1 MQDCR
6 TTCEAIHEKL
16 GYCRLAGV
24 GAPQRSACPG
34 KTVMLVTP
42 GHIATWSIAASAIVG
57 VIVRPWRLPEALWA
71 VLAALA
77 LLLCSLIP
85 FPEVVRAVAKGTDVY
100 LFLIGMMLLAELAR
114 HQGLF
119 DWLAVFAVRQSAGSP
134 TRLFALVYVVG
145 TFVTIILSNDATAV
159 VLTPAVYAAA
169 RQAKAKPL
177 PYLFICAFIANA
189 ASFVLPI
196 SNPANLVVYG
206 AHMPSLATW
215 LAQFGLASML
225 SIALTFVALRWVLRA
240 DLKGEIARDMT
251 LPPLSA
257 GGRVAAAGIALS
269 AVLLLIASGINWQL
283 GLPTFL
289 AGLVTTSA
297 ILILSRLSPWVIAK
311 DISWSVLPLV
321 AGLFVLVQAVKGTGV
336 LQPLVSYL
344 PASAQA
350 HPNTTGL
357 VAGGVVALLC
367 NLINNLPLGLIA
379 GSLATSA
386 HLSPHLTGALLI
398 GVDLGPNLSVTGSLA
413 TILWLVALRRE
424 GEDVSAW
431 QFLKLGCVVMP
442 PALIASLVTCVRFK
456 LT

>member
-1 MQDCR
+1 
-6 TTCEAIHEKL
+6 
-16 GYCRLAGV
+16 
-24 GAPQRSACPG
+24 
-34 KTVMLVTP
+34 MLVTP

-77 LLLCSLIP
+77 LLACSLIS
-85 FPEVVRAVAKGTDVY
+85 FPEAVRATAKGTDVY

-114 HQGLF
+114 HEGLF
-119 DWLAVFAVRQSAGSP
+119 DWLAAFAVRQSKGSP
-134 TRLFALVYVVG
+134 TRLFALIYLVG
-145 TFVTIILSNDATAV
+145 TFVTIVLSNDATAV

-206 AHMPSLATW
+206 AHLPSLATW

-225 SIALTFVALRWVLRA
+225 SIAVTFIALRCMLRA
-240 DLKGEIARDMT
+240 DLNGEIARD
-251 LPPLSA
+251 LPLPALSS
-257 GGRVAAAGIALS
+257 GGRVAAAGIALT
-269 AVLLLIASGINWQL
+269 AVLLLIASGLDWQL

-289 AGLVTTSA
+289 AGLLTTSA
-297 ILILSRLSPWVIAK
+297 ILILNRLSPWAIAR

-321 AGLFVLVQAVKGTGV
+321 AGLFVLVQAVEGTGV
-336 LQPLVSYL
+336 LQPLMSFL
-344 PASAQA
+344 PASAQGN
-350 HPNTTGL
+350 PNTTGL
-357 VAGGVVALLC
+357 LAGGVVALLC

-379 GSLATSA
+379 GSLATGA
-386 HLSPHLTGALLI
+386 HLSPDLTGALLI

-424 GEDVSAW
+424 GEEVSAW
-431 QFLKLGCVVMP
+431 QFLKLGCIVMP
-442 PALIASLVTCVRFK
+442 PALIASLVTCIRIN
-456 LT
+456 